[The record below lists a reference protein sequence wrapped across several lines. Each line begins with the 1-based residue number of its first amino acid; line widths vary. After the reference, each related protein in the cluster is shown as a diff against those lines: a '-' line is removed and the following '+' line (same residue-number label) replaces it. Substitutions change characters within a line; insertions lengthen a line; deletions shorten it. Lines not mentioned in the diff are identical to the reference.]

1 MFAFQSG
8 PMSCPHISQQ
18 LTERSPE
25 QENTDYTA
33 RYEFLISA
41 WILMIRN
48 KFCWQD
54 VIETGRG
61 NSAIYSRT
69 SCTSFTWNHNLSYI
83 FILTSVFTQASQIF
97 FFAKPFCS
105 LVGKTHG
112 TRLSA
117 LLQLHPHSRL
127 NTWIDWIGKRQLQ
140 DETRKIQI
148 WGFCA
153 YYIREFT
160 VISAIVSG

>member
-33 RYEFLISA
+33 KYEFSKSA

-48 KFCWQD
+48 KFCWQV
-54 VIETGRG
+54 VIETGWG
-61 NSAIYSRT
+61 NSVIYSRT
-69 SCTSFTWNHNLSYI
+69 SCTSFTWNHSLSYI
-83 FILTSVFTQASQIF
+83 FIFTSVSTQASQVF
-97 FFAKPFCS
+97 FFVKPFCS

-117 LLQLHPHSRL
+117 LSNYIFILDLSPGLIGLGKDNCKTKRETFKFGDFVRL
-127 NTWIDWIGKRQLQ
+127 ILESLR
-140 DETRKIQI
+140 
-148 WGFCA
+148 
-153 YYIREFT
+153 
-160 VISAIVSG
+160 